1 MSDIRKKLM
10 EQIEKKTKRHKEAR
24 SHADINKTVE
34 GVIFDF
40 FRNIEQ
46 ARQIHNNEFYD
57 KVVFRE
63 AWRSMK
69 DRLKSIDHKVK
80 HKMEW
85 NIDKDDIDW
94 PHNTVRGVTII
105 WSADY
110 LKDKN
115 IYPTLYIDV
124 GQMLFI

>member
-1 MSDIRKKLM
+1 MSETRQKLLEESERKTL
-10 EQIEKKTKRHKEAR
+10 RHKEAR
-24 SHADINKTVE
+24 ANANSNKTTE

-57 KVVFRE
+57 KVVFKE
-63 AWRSMK
+63 AWRSMR
-69 DRLKSIDHKVK
+69 DRLKSIDHKVNLK
-80 HKMEW
+80 IEW

-94 PHNTVRGVTII
+94 QHNTVRGVTIS
-105 WSADY
+105 WSAIY
-110 LKDKN
+110 LKDKD
-115 IYPTLYIDV
+115 IYPILYIDV

>member
-10 EQIEKKTKRHKEAR
+10 EEIEKKTKRHKEAR
-24 SHADINKTVE
+24 SHADVNKTVE
-34 GVIFDF
+34 GVVFDF

-46 ARQIHNNEFYD
+46 ARQVHNNEFYD
-57 KVVFRE
+57 KVIFKE

-69 DRLKSIDHKVK
+69 DRLKSIDHNVK
-80 HKMEW
+80 HKMKW
-85 NIDKDDIDW
+85 NIDQDDIDW
-94 PHNTVRGVTII
+94 PHNIVQGITIT
-105 WSADY
+105 WSVEY